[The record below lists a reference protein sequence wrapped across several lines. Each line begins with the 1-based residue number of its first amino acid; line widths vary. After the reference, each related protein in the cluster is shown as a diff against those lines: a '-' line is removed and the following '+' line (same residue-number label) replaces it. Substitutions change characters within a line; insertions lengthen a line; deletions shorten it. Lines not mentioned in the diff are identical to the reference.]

1 MEQTLEMDQ
10 TLAMQQ
16 KEKIKEMMIDYLVNQ
31 EGIAKEVVAN
41 GATKVEDLGIDS
53 LNIVEMLYEIED
65 KYGIRVDNL
74 NSLKDMTLDALA
86 EFLGSLA
93 FNKAAA

>member
-1 MEQTLEMDQ
+1 MDQ
-10 TLAMQQ
+10 ALEQQ
-16 KEKIKEMMIDYLVNQ
+16 QKIKEMMIDYLVKQ
-31 EGIAKEVVAN
+31 EGIPEEVVAN

-65 KYGIRVDNL
+65 KYGIRVENL
-74 NSLKDMTLDALA
+74 NALKDMTLDALA

-93 FNKAAA
+93 TGKAVAA